1 MSQTLFETKLLCH
14 KNDPE
19 TSHEAAKKM
28 VESGKLNKQQKV
40 ESGKLNKQQK
50 VESGKLNKQ
59 QKEVSDMIIHYH
71 NRFMGRI
78 KDFTA
83 KELAEWTG
91 QSPIYP
97 LLTYYVIQRR
107 LHELTGIERTGEKRN
122 GCAVWRLK

>member
-28 VESGKLNKQQKV
+28 
-40 ESGKLNKQQK
+40 